1 MQNIVNN
8 RKLNKKQ
15 KENKRKKEEKLTNK
29 QPRLKIQ

>member
-8 RKLNKKQ
+8 RKLNKKK
-15 KENKRKKEEKLTNK
+15 KENKRKKEEKLINK